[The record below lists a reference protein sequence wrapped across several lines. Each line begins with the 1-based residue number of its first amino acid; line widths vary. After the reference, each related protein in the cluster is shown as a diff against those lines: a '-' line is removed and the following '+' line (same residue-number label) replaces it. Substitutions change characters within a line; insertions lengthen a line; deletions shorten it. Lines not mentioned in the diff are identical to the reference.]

1 MKLKHLE
8 SLLSEVDIF
17 ETPKITLEQYPT
29 SAHIASRMLYTA
41 EHTYSDIGSAA
52 VVDLGTG
59 TGMLGIA
66 AVMMGAGNVIGID
79 IDEDALEI
87 AKRNIRGILC
97 GECSDG
103 DSEAGDNK
111 TNGVEPTDPI
121 PSIDLLHMDVKTIPS
136 MHSLHKC
143 ADTVL
148 TNPPFGTK
156 GNKGIDVE
164 FLRAAFHLSR
174 GAVYSLHKTSTRAYI
189 GKWAMRNGA
198 VGAEPIVALRY
209 DLPKSYDF
217 HTRKAVDVEVDIW
230 RFEMKQC

>member
-1 MKLKHLE
+1 MKLKQLE
-8 SLLSEVDIF
+8 SHLSEVDIF
-17 ETPKITLEQYPT
+17 ETPKISLEQYPT
-29 SAHIASRMLYTA
+29 SAHIASRMIYTA
-41 EHTYSDIGSAA
+41 EQTYDDIGSAT

-66 AVMMGAGNVIGID
+66 AAIMGAGHVLGID
-79 IDEDALEI
+79 IDQDALEI
-87 AKRNIRGILC
+87 ARRNIRGILFDEDS
-97 GECSDG
+97 GDDG
-103 DSEAGDNK
+103 DGRDD
-111 TNGVEPTDPI
+111 EPV
-121 PSIDLLHMDVKTIPS
+121 PSIDLLHMDVTAIPTMS
-136 MHSLHKC
+136 SLHKC

-164 FLRAAFHLSR
+164 FLRAAFHVSR
-174 GAVYSLHKTSTRAYI
+174 GAVYSLHKSSTRAYI

-230 RFEMKQC
+230 RFQMK